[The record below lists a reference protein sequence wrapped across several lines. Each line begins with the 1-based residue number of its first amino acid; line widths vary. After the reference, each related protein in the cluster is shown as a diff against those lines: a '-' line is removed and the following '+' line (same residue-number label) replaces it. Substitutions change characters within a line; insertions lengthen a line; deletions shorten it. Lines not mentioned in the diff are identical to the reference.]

1 MSQKDD
7 NGGSDFKVDPNAWMA
22 TFADLIMLLL
32 TFFVLL
38 LTMKSMDAG
47 KVKEMFV
54 RAYGPLDYV
63 QQREEVM
70 DAINFV
76 PNIKSLTITSTAS
89 LEEAID
95 LLEGVATPERKGK
108 PKVGLRDIAEI
119 SETEQGVIISVGADN
134 LFDSGEAEIRPDRL
148 YILDEIARLFQ
159 YATND
164 VLVMGHTDDVPVKK
178 GGRFASNL
186 DLSACRALN
195 VLYYLVDSRGL
206 QADHLAAGGYG
217 DVLPRYPN
225 DNPKDRAK
233 NRRVEFIIK
242 KAN

>member
-1 MSQKDD
+1 MAGKDD
-7 NGGSDFKVDPNAWMA
+7 KGGSELKVDPNAWMT

-54 RAYGPLDYV
+54 HSYGPLDYV
-63 QQREEVM
+63 QQREQVQ

-76 PNIKSLTITSTAS
+76 PTIKSYAITSMGS

-95 LLEGVATPERKGK
+95 LLEGVATPSRNGK
-108 PKVGLRDIAEI
+108 PRASLRDIADI
-119 SETEQGVIISVGADN
+119 SETDRGIIISVGADN
-134 LFDSGEAEIRPDRL
+134 LFDSGEAQIRLDRL
-148 YILDEIARLFQ
+148 YILDEIGRLFQ

-164 VLVMGHTDDVPVKK
+164 IIVMGHTDNVPVK

-206 QADHLAAGGYG
+206 RADHLAAGGYG
-217 DVLPRYPN
+217 DLLPEYPN
-225 DNPKDRAK
+225 DSPIDRAK

-242 KAN
+242 NPS